1 MAKVEK
7 SEVVVGAGGS
17 MSLDNASWA
26 TVRGH
31 TNASFQYGLDGD
43 ARGTALAS
51 SFATVIGIQYNPGRS
66 TSRTV
71 RRVFWAFDTSGIKDM
86 PAEVSLSVA
95 LLELESTTNSDFKIQ
110 IIKGDPTEGKNGAS
124 EASWDSSTEP
134 TTDAFDHFVGSIF
147 YSAGGGDP
155 GVAWE
160 VTAYSEEI
168 EAASLSYSGN
178 SSGGSGTINLL
189 KLNDQARQDIAQYDE
204 FRICIMDVKH
214 DKNNVDPDVTYT
226 ATGDTLVTD
235 FIYMEGL
242 VHAGNAANRPMLKI
256 LQGKVKAGK
265 SDKKPVNDTF
275 TVQGYEAATEQRDVF
290 VNKNT
295 ASTVDQVPF
304 LLGHKGP
311 LSLRGRELQNNGS
324 EKSSTPAPHSIAS
337 GD

>member
-1 MAKVEK
+1 
-7 SEVVVGAGGS
+7 
-17 MSLDNASWA
+17 
-26 TVRGH
+26 
-31 TNASFQYGLDGD
+31 
-43 ARGTALAS
+43 
-51 SFATVIGIQYNPGRS
+51 
-66 TSRTV
+66 
-71 RRVFWAFDTSGIKDM
+71 
-86 PAEVSLSVA
+86 
-95 LLELESTTNSDFKIQ
+95 LLKLESATNPDFKIQ

-124 EASWDSSTEP
+124 EASWDSSTET

-147 YSAGGGDP
+147 SGAGSYGG
-155 GVAWE
+155 AWE

-214 DKNNVDPDVTYT
+214 DKNDVDPDATYT
-226 ATGDTLVTD
+226 ATGDTLVQD

-311 LSLRGRELQNNGS
+311 LSLRGRELQNDGS